1 MKPTHIVVHHTVTP
15 QTQELS
21 RAVTSINASH
31 QRRGFRKS
39 RLGYFVGYHY
49 LIAHNGNI
57 KQCREE
63 TEMGA
68 HCKANGRNFDSIGIC
83 MLGDFRTDKLEGK
96 QLESLVKL
104 TTELVRKYKI
114 PRSHITYHRREADA
128 DPKVGWT
135 ACPGDNIINQ
145 FNQILDMVY
154 DNLTDWE
161 KNALKWS
168 KDNNIIS
175 SPDYAI
181 SIGLTIKQVAWFSEI
196 LRKLFLLIKNDKS

>member
-49 LIAHNGNI
+49 LIAYNGNMQ
-57 KQCREE
+57 QCRQDNEV
-63 TEMGA
+63 GF
-68 HCKANGRNFDSIGIC
+68 HCSAQNMNSKSIGVSL
-83 MLGDFRTDKLEGK
+83 LGNFMNDRLEGK
-96 QLESLVKL
+96 QLESLVNLL
-104 TTELVRKYKI
+104 TRLVREYKI
-114 PRSHITYHRREADA
+114 PRANLGYHRMY
-128 DPKVGWT
+128 GQT
-135 ACPGDNIINQ
+135 LCPGTDVINQ

-161 KNALKWS
+161 KEALKWS

-175 SPDYAI
+175 SPDYAM